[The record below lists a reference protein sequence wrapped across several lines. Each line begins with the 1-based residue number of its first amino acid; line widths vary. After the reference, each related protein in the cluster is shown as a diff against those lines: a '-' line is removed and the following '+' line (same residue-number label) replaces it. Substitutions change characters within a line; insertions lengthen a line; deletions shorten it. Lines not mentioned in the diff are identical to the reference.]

1 MNGCLAPAVCLGQE
15 IPTALVGDRAEA
27 ARLAEVITACAR
39 READAKGEA
48 AGEIHFGRVVG
59 FRGGR
64 PIGVARDP
72 AGDGLT
78 RLPRRE
84 RGAGDVQA
92 LTPPAARAA
101 GPGNEASA
109 GPAAFAQSP
118 SHPIGS
124 MADF

>member
-1 MNGCLAPAVCLGQE
+1 MDGHPVPAVRLGQE
-15 IPTALVGDRAEA
+15 IPKARVGDRVEA
-27 ARLAEVITACAR
+27 ARLADVITACAR
-39 READAKGEA
+39 RGADAKGEA
-48 AGEIHFGRVVG
+48 AGEIPFGRAVE

-78 RLPRRE
+78 RLPQRE

-109 GPAAFAQSP
+109 RPAAFAESP